1 MSSEILSMD
10 ITILG
15 RAYQVSCKLEERESL
30 LKAVQLVDGK
40 MRDLAEKTRG
50 AGERLAVMTALNIAH
65 ELVTLKTPNHI
76 DEAELKRKITAIQAR
91 IDKTLGEQEQ
101 LF

>member
-1 MSSEILSMD
+1 MSSETVSLD

-15 RAYQVSCKLEERESL
+15 RAYQVSCKAHERESL
-30 LKAVQLVDGK
+30 LRAVQLVDGK
-40 MRDLAEKTRG
+40 MRELAEKTRG

-76 DEAELKRKITAIQAR
+76 DEAELKRKLAGMQAR
-91 IDKTLGEQEQ
+91 IDQALSGQAE

>member
-76 DEAELKRKITAIQAR
+76 DEAELKRKMEAMQAR

>member
-1 MSSEILSMD
+1 MSSEIVSLD

-15 RAYQVSCKLEERESL
+15 RAYQVGCKPDERESL

-40 MRDLAEKTRG
+40 MRELADKTRG

-65 ELVTLKTPNHI
+65 ELITLKTPNHV
-76 DEAELKRKITAIQAR
+76 DEAELKRKIEGMQAR
-91 IDKTLGEQEQ
+91 IEKTLGEQEQ

>member
-1 MSSEILSMD
+1 MSSETVSLD

-15 RAYQVSCKLEERESL
+15 RAYQVGCKPEEREGL
-30 LKAVQLVDGK
+30 LKAVQLVDAK
-40 MRDLAEKTRG
+40 MRELADKTRG

-65 ELVTLKTPNHI
+65 ELVALKSPNHI
-76 DEAELKRKITAIQAR
+76 DELELKRKIEAMQAR
-91 IDKTLGEQEQ
+91 IDKTLGEQEV

>member
-1 MSSEILSMD
+1 MSSEIIPLE

-15 RAYQVSCKLEERESL
+15 RAYQVSCKAEERDGL
-30 LKAVQLVDGK
+30 LQAVRLVDGK
-40 MRDLAEKTRG
+40 MRDLADKTRG

-65 ELVTLKTPNHI
+65 ELVTLKSPTHI
-76 DEAELKRKITAIQAR
+76 DESELRRKVADMQGR
-91 IDKTLGEQEQ
+91 IDQVLGEQEQ